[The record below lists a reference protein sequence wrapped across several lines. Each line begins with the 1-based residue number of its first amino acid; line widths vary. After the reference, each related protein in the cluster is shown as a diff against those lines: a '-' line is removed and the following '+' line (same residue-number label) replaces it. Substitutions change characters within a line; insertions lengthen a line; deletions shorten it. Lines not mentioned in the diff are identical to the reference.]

1 MKSSMSKKY
10 IIKNAIDLANPMLGT
25 KIINFSDEFFAPASR
40 IINPLPAIF
49 KENAFDNHG
58 KWMDGWETRR
68 RRSDGNDYLIIKLG
82 KPGKIQLVDIDTT
95 YFNGNQPEYAQLEG
109 CFSKNNKLKNIKWI
123 KITNK
128 SKIKPNH
135 NNILKSKSSKTFNFV
150 RLNIYPDGGVARL
163 RLLGNIDLLLQK
175 ISNKNIIDLA
185 SVINGSQVVACS
197 DEHFGNANNILLP
210 GKSKNMGNGWETR
223 RRRGR
228 GYDWILLKLG
238 LSGYPIS
245 FEINTHYFKG
255 NYPDFFSVQAIN
267 HKKNISINSIIK
279 NSKKWQTIIA
289 NTKLK
294 PDSSLKIKIP
304 KKFYKKYNY
313 IKLNIYPDG
322 GISRFRIYGKIK

>member
-1 MKSSMSKKY
+1 MSEKY

-25 KIINFSDEFFAPASR
+25 KIISCSDEFFAPAIR
-40 IINPLPAIF
+40 IINPLPPIF

-68 RRSDGNDYLIIKLG
+68 RRSKGNDYLIIKLG
-82 KPGKIQLVDIDTT
+82 KPGKIQLVDVDTT

-109 CFSKNNKLKNIKWI
+109 CFSKNNNLKNIKWI
-123 KITNK
+123 KVTNK
-128 SKIKPNH
+128 NKLKPNH

-150 RLNIYPDGGVARL
+150 RLNIFPDGGVARL

-185 SVINGSQVVACS
+185 SVINGSRVVACS

-223 RRRGR
+223 RRRGK
-228 GYDWILLKLG
+228 GYDWVLLKLG

-255 NYPDFFSVQAIN
+255 NYPDSFSIQGTN
-267 HKKNISINSIIK
+267 NNKNISIISIIK

-289 NTKLK
+289 ITKLK
-294 PDSSLKIKIP
+294 SDSSLKIKML

-322 GISRFRIYGKIK
+322 GISRFRVNGKIK